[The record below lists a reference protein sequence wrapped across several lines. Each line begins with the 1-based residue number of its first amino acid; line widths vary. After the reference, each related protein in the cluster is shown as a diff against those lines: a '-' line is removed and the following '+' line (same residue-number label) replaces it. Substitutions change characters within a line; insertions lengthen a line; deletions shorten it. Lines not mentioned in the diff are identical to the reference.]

1 MATGLPISRDT
12 CGEGSCGKGVGGLQR
27 GWLAAAA
34 SRARPLKGDEKVG
47 SRGRVFGSGLRPSP
61 TEKAPLEV
69 PDVTVKV

>member
-34 SRARPLKGDEKVG
+34 NRAREMRRWAAVG
-47 SRGRVFGSGLRPSP
+47 GCLGLG
-61 TEKAPLEV
+61 
-69 PDVTVKV
+69 